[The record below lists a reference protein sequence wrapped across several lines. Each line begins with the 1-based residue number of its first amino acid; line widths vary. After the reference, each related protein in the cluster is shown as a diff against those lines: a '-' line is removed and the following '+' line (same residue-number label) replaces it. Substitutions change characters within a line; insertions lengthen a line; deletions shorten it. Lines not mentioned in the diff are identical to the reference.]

1 MNPNYNPCKIKFLS
15 LNSLC
20 LSQSQWVCLSV
31 SLPPTL
37 FLSLPPL
44 LLLISLSSLRVTL
57 IDWMNFPCRWCPL
70 SMRVQCCICSDLF
83 VNNGTDIAATPC
95 GHVFHE
101 HCLARWLISSSTC
114 PSCRKIVIQNAVIP
128 KLFFDIAE
136 EEPGDADPE
145 KLSNE
150 LQVGRTFSF
159 HDTLTHTVCC

>member
-1 MNPNYNPCKIKFLS
+1 
-15 LNSLC
+15 
-20 LSQSQWVCLSV
+20 
-31 SLPPTL
+31 
-37 FLSLPPL
+37 
-44 LLLISLSSLRVTL
+44 
-57 IDWMNFPCRWCPL
+57 MNFPRRWCPL

-101 HCLARWLISSSTC
+101 HCLARWLINSSTC

-150 LQVGRTFSF
+150 LQVEHVSVFM
-159 HDTLTHTVCC
+159 TLWLALFVVSVTLQTAETEWEKSLTEKLIKEFQVRCHPLMQFLWWQTERILSLRSASVRSYIL